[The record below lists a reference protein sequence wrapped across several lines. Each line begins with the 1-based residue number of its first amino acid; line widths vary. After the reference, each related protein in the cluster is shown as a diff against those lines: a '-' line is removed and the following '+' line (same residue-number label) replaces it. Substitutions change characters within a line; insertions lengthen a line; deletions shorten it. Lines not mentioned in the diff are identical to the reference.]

1 MGFES
6 LCGSQEPSSAP
17 AAPPVGELLPYHR
30 LVSGL
35 DPMEAPVAEAA
46 CGVSTAG
53 IRRLVALPGS
63 FNPVHRAH
71 LALLDAAVVAWR
83 ADAGS
88 YVLSAL
94 TVDKERVSGMLLE
107 DRLWLLCRQIEAD
120 PARDARAVVVTNRG
134 LYVDQAAALF
144 GLFPTLGA
152 LAFVTGYDKI
162 VQIFD
167 PRYYTDRDAALDL
180 LFSRAS
186 FLVAPRAGATRDD
199 LHTLLARPENAR
211 YAARVTVLPLPLELA
226 GVSSSRVR
234 TGVDG
239 RYANVPKRVVRFI
252 RETGCYEDPVPA
264 AYAAR
269 AQALLEAAQAQP

>member
-1 MGFES
+1 
-6 LCGSQEPSSAP
+6 
-17 AAPPVGELLPYHR
+17 
-30 LVSGL
+30 
-35 DPMEAPVAEAA
+35 MEAPFAEAA

-120 PARDARAVVVTNRG
+120 PARDTRTVVVTNRG

-186 FLVAPRAGATRDD
+186 FLVAPRAGATRDY

-234 TGVDG
+234 KGVDG

>member
-17 AAPPVGELLPYHR
+17 AVPPVGKLLPYHR

-35 DPMEAPVAEAA
+35 DPKEAPVAEMV
-46 CGVSTAG
+46 CGVSTSG

-71 LALLDAAVVAWR
+71 LALLDAAVTCWS
-83 ADAGS
+83 ADAGAN
-88 YVLSAL
+88 VLSAL

-107 DRLWLLCRQIEAD
+107 DRLWLLCRQIEPE
-120 PARDARAVVVTNRG
+120 PARAARAVVVTNRG

-144 GLFPTLGA
+144 GLFPSLEA

-167 PRYYTDRDAALDL
+167 PRYYADRDAALDL

-186 FLVAPRAGATRDD
+186 FLVAPRAEATIVD
-199 LHTLLARPENAR
+199 LHALLARPENAR
-211 YAARVTVLPLPLELA
+211 YAARVTVLSLPVELA

-234 TGVDG
+234 TDVDG
-239 RYANVPKRVVRFI
+239 RYADVPERVARFI
-252 RETGCYEDPVPA
+252 RETGCYEDPVAA